1 MATKRTLNGDRK
13 LGVTLVLFAG
23 VCWSLSGII
32 FRWIETASPWQ
43 VLFFR
48 SSSLFIFLLIILLFR
63 YRANILGL
71 LQTTSTA
78 SIIGGGCLGVAFTG
92 YILALDLTTVA
103 NAMFVLAAAPFFSA
117 IIGRVLLNERITRNT
132 WFAMFLAA
140 IGLAIM
146 TNGEIKSGSGAGN
159 FFALLAALGFAG
171 MTISLRYQKNVDKLP
186 TILYGSIFASVF
198 SLVGVLIYQDGFR
211 LLPMDL
217 IYSVSLGIF
226 QIGFGFLLFTAGA
239 RHLLAVELT
248 LLSLTEIIVGP
259 ILVWIGIGEIPTKA
273 TMIGGSIIISAI
285 ILVAIF
291 GSINSQAPGQHQSD
305 VISHK
310 KN

>member
-1 MATKRTLNGDRK
+1 
-13 LGVTLVLFAG
+13 
-23 VCWSLSGII
+23 
-32 FRWIETASPWQ
+32 
-43 VLFFR
+43 
-48 SSSLFIFLLIILLFR
+48 
-63 YRANILGL
+63 
-71 LQTTSTA
+71 
-78 SIIGGGCLGVAFTG
+78 
-92 YILALDLTTVA
+92 
-103 NAMFVLAAAPFFSA
+103 
-117 IIGRVLLNERITRNT
+117 
-132 WFAMFLAA
+132 
-140 IGLAIM
+140 M
-146 TNGEIKSGSGAGN
+146 TNGEIKSGGGAGN

-186 TILYGSIFASVF
+186 TILYGSIFASEF

-217 IYSVSLGIF
+217 FYSVSLGIF